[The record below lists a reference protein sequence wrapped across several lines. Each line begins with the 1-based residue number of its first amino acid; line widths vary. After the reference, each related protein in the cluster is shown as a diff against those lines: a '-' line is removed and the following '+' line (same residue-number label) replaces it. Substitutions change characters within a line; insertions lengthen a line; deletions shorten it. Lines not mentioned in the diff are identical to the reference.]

1 MLLYINTQIH
11 KIMSFSYYIKNRT
24 SDLDGTP
31 LMNAIY
37 DCCKNSNYGRS
48 KIHTRNKNYIVT
60 NINFQ
65 DLNGILTY
73 DAIQQM
79 NCGKLSRDYLYDSY
93 MHQNTSALIS
103 IYNNTGKINT
113 LLTFYFNSKNGCIE
127 IDAFCSELGG
137 GTIFNFLIN
146 AIKCGIE
153 KCEKTHT
160 YERKFMLKS
169 LNIPETLG
177 FYAKYDLK
185 EPGQKN
191 KKKKLGKNDDVLV
204 PLTRALSVDSNNNED
219 DDALLFNIEL
229 FEQLEKEAEK
239 ENNKINPDNDYDYLE
254 LINEYFNRNRNIYYT
269 NMLLREDPKINP
281 LFNPKDIAEAAHEHN
296 EQLNKSNSLE
306 PQYSPSNNQKQ
317 KRKRGGTTKKR
328 KRGSRK
334 NKTNKKTQTQKY
346 KYKTK

>member
-1 MLLYINTQIH
+1 MLLYINTQIY
-11 KIMSFSYYIKNRT
+11 KIMSYSYYIKNRT
-24 SDLDGTP
+24 SDLDGSP

-37 DCCKNSNYGRS
+37 DCCKNSNYSRN
-48 KIHTRNKNYIVT
+48 KIHTRNKNYITT

-65 DLNGILTY
+65 DLTIPLSYN
-73 DAIQQM
+73 AIQQM

-93 MHQNTSALIS
+93 MHQNASALIS
-103 IYNNTGKINT
+103 IDNTRKINT

-153 KCEKTHT
+153 KCKKTHT

-169 LNIPETLG
+169 LNDPETLG
-177 FYAKYDLK
+177 FYAKYDLE

-191 KKKKLGKNDDVLV
+191 KKKKLGTNDDLV

-219 DDALLFNIEL
+219 DDALMFNIEL

-239 ENNKINPDNDYDYLE
+239 ENNKINPDDDYDYVD
-254 LINEYFNRNRNIYYT
+254 LIDEYFNRNRNIYYT
-269 NMLLREDPKINP
+269 NMRLREDPKTNR
-281 LFNPKDIAEAAHEHN
+281 LFNRRDIVKAARDHN
-296 EQLNKSNSLE
+296 EEENESNSLKS
-306 PQYSPSNNQKQ
+306 QYSPSDDAK

-334 NKTNKKTQTQKY
+334 NKKTQTQKY
-346 KYKTK
+346 KYKYKTK